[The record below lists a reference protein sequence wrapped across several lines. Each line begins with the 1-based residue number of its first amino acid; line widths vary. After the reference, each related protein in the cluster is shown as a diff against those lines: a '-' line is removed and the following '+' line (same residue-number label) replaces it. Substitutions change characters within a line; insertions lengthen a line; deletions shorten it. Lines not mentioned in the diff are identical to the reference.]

1 MLPVTEYTCGL
12 TVVAAGCARPSLIV
26 AVETIP
32 LENSAKASAFIAIP
46 LESPPNGTVGLH
58 GTRRNSDWRKLRTCI
73 NVAACT
79 ETSLGFGKGRLG
91 RSCCL

>member
-12 TVVAAGCARPSLIV
+12 TVVAVGCARPSVIV

-46 LESPPNGTVGLH
+46 LKFPTQLKRRPTWK
-58 GTRRNSDWRKLRTCI
+58 TRRN
-73 NVAACT
+73 
-79 ETSLGFGKGRLG
+79 
-91 RSCCL
+91 